1 MFIECSNLIAGNQPA
16 LNYGVAVADVDG
28 DGQDEIIVAGYG
40 GPNRVLKWGGSG
52 LVDMAIPLLA
62 DKGRRAI
69 GLACGDI
76 DGDGREEIYILNSD
90 GFSGPKQVSDRLL
103 ACFGD
108 RWIDLFALPENFAVA
123 NRFAGR
129 SIAVIDRA
137 GTGRYGFIVANYGGP
152 MRLFEMGARG
162 RIIDMADEVGLDA
175 ITGGRSLLVAP
186 ILSERPDIFSG
197 NEIGPNL
204 FFHNQGDG
212 SFVEMADALGL
223 SDAAQAARGVALVL
237 GEGRFDIVQANWEG
251 PHRLFQQ
258 QAGGGFADM
267 APPDLARPSRA
278 RTVIAADFDNDGYE
292 EIFINNLGE
301 PNRLFG
307 WRDDRW
313 VAIDIGDAALP
324 GGFGTGAAVADL
336 DGDGQLELLIAH
348 GEQAPQP
355 LSLFIGE
362 PRGHH
367 WLRIRPLTAAGAP
380 ARGAVVR
387 LWAGDRLQMRAI
399 CGGSG
404 YLCQMEPVAHFG
416 LGRAESVD
424 RVEVRWPDGTVQRIE
439 APRTCQTLIIPHP
452 GR

>member
-1 MFIECSNLIAGNQPA
+1 MFIECSNLIAGNLPA
-16 LNYGVAVADVDG
+16 LSYGVAVADVDG
-28 DGQDEIIVAGYG
+28 DGQDEVIVAGYG
-40 GPNRVLKWGGSG
+40 GPNRVLKWGGQG
-52 LVDMAIPLLA
+52 LVDIAPPLLA
-62 DKGRRAI
+62 DAGRRAI

-108 RWIDLFALPENFAVA
+108 RWIDLFALQENFAAA

-129 SIAVIDRA
+129 SVAVIDRA

-152 MRLFEMGARG
+152 MRLYEMGARG
-162 RIIDMADEVGLDA
+162 RIVDVADEVGLDA
-175 ITGGRSLLVAP
+175 LTGGRSLLAAP
-186 ILSERPDIFSG
+186 ILGERSDIFAG

-204 FFHNQGDG
+204 FFRNQGDG
-212 SFVEMADALGL
+212 TFVEMADALGL
-223 SDAAQAARGVALVL
+223 SDAAQPARGVALVQ
-237 GEGRFDIVQANWEG
+237 GDGMFDIMLANWDA
-251 PHRLFQQ
+251 PHRLYQQ
-258 QAGGGFADM
+258 RAGGGFADM
-267 APPDLARPSRA
+267 APPELARPSRA

-301 PNRLFG
+301 PNRLFA

-313 VAIDIGDAALP
+313 TAIDVGDAALP
-324 GGFGTGAAVADL
+324 AGLGTGAAVADL
-336 DGDGQLELLIAH
+336 DGDGQLELLVAH

-362 PRGHH
+362 PRGNH
-367 WLRIRPLTAAGAP
+367 WLRIRPLTLAGAP

-387 LWAGDRLQMRAI
+387 LWAGDRMQMRAI
-399 CGGSG
+399 CAGSG

-416 LGRAESVD
+416 LGRLTGVE
-424 RVEVRWPDGTVQRIE
+424 RVEVRWPDGAVQRIE
-439 APRTCQTLIIPHP
+439 GPGICQTLIIPHP